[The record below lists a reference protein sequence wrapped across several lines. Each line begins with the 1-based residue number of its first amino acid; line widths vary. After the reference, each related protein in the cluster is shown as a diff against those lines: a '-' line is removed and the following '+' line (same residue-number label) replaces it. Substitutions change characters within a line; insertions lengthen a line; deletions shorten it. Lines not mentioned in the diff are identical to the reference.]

1 MIRVTARGEPS
12 TLIVDDPD
20 RRTFLV
26 ARESLR
32 SDEVHAA
39 EIRRIWDRSWL
50 WCAHETEIPEPGDF
64 ITRTVGGRPLLIV
77 RSSDGAMRVF
87 LNSCPHKGTLLARE
101 TRGSARYFRCFYH
114 AWTFSPD
121 GALVALPDEGGYDE
135 SEPGPRERMG
145 LARVAAQG
153 SVAGFVFVAF
163 GEPEMTL
170 EQHLGRAAD
179 YLQLVLDMGVEGMES
194 VEGTLE
200 YHARANW
207 KLAVENALDAYHFAP
222 THQTFIEYR
231 KTTGYVTSNQPG
243 EAVPLGNGHVVH
255 VSRGRYGR
263 AGLDWEPSWG
273 EDERVRIEQNRAA
286 LVERLGADRAEL
298 VSDTSR
304 ILFVFPNLIVFDIL
318 GVALRM
324 LEPTGPLSTD
334 VTSVQ
339 LAPIG
344 EPDAARRLRLDH
356 LIGFLGPGGF
366 STPDDIEAYEMIQ
379 QGVEATRGTDRDWSD
394 VSRGYAHELA
404 GRPANTYHE
413 TSIRSFWRHW
423 AARIAVDDRAELGTP
438 VGVGR

>member
-1 MIRVTARGEPS
+1 MR
-12 TLIVDDPD
+12 LVDDPE
-20 RRTFLV
+20 RRVFLV
-26 ARESLR
+26 ARDSLR
-32 SDEVHAA
+32 SDEVYEK
-39 EIRRIWDRSWL
+39 EIGRIWDRSWV
-50 WCAHETEIPEPGDF
+50 WCAHEAEVPEPGDF

-77 RSSDGAMRVF
+77 RNSDGAVRVF
-87 LNSCPHKGTLLARE
+87 YNSCPHKGTLLARE
-101 TRGSARYFRCFYH
+101 TRGSARFFRCFYH
-114 AWTFSPD
+114 AWTFSTD
-121 GALVALPDEGGYDE
+121 GTLVALPDEAGYDE
-135 SEPGPRERMG
+135 SEPMPRERMR
-145 LARVAAQG
+145 LAEVVGMG
-153 SVAGFVFVAF
+153 SVAGFVFVSF
-163 GEPEMTL
+163 SEPEVTL
-170 EQHLGRAAD
+170 GEHLGLAAD
-179 YLQLVLDMGVEGMES
+179 ALQLVVDMAADGMES
-194 VEGTLE
+194 VEGTLA

-231 KTTGYVTSNQPG
+231 KATGYVTSNEPG
-243 EAVPLGNGHVVH
+243 EAVSLGNGHVVH

-273 EDERVRIEQNRAA
+273 DSERVRIEENRAA
-286 LVERLGADRAEL
+286 LVERLGAERAEL
-298 VSDTSR
+298 VADTSR

-324 LEPTGPLSTD
+324 LEPTGPASTN

-344 EPDAARRLRLDH
+344 EPAAARQLRLDH

-379 QGVEATRGTDRDWSD
+379 QGVEATRGTERDWSD

-404 GRPANTYHE
+404 GHAPTTYHE

-423 AARIAVDDRAELGTP
+423 EAKLHADPGSPDLGTQVE
-438 VGVGR
+438 VGS